1 MTYYPA
7 PGHQHVQLLVPSP
20 KRSGRAAE
28 TRRRQARYSPS
39 DPRRTGSNVAP
50 LVRTALAASFG
61 ATNLRA
67 LRADRFST
75 AARTNVR
82 AYRRFQQQ
90 HAGPPRIV
98 TCHARDGGEFFGT
111 VATGQKRFGFVAK
124 MDNGRLVSFKIL

>member
-7 PGHQHVQLLVPSP
+7 PGHQHVQLLVPP
-20 KRSGRAAE
+20 KRPERTAE
-28 TRRRQARYSPS
+28 AQRRQARYSPS
-39 DPRRTGSNVAP
+39 DPRRTTANVAP

-67 LRADRFST
+67 LRPDRFST

-90 HAGPPRIV
+90 HASPPRIV

-124 MDNGRLVSFKIL
+124 MDKGRLVSFKIL